1 MAASHGARLLALR
14 CDALAGL
21 ASDAIVD
28 VIDYFNPDLIYI
40 VRKNMDMRV
49 VSRLQRDCD
58 QPIIHTRGTAI
69 VRTET
74 VNDVTV
80 AFTRSADG
88 ISSATTAADK
98 AVPDTAAYVVCDE
111 LQMNPDTVAMETTLD
126 GLDDIARYQAHTDRE
141 TTFLTGALEAS
152 YDYVWHAEI
161 NGTAVRLPIRGLAP
175 LRRSGA
181 PELACLTCD
190 TDGRVAITSAPADK
204 FGLQALSEV
213 GPTMAQRLTD
223 NGYTTR
229 ADVAAATEQELQAIH
244 GIGNSTARTMHHSAR
259 ALAKEGVVRQ
269 TDATVPAADYPPLF
283 IDIETDGLS
292 PTIIWLIGVY
302 DPECDEYIDFIDTD
316 PSRDEPGT
324 ATRAFITWLAAE
336 YDRPSLMTWNGYN
349 FDYKHLTRFIAGHAP
364 EYTEY
369 WNESVFTYDL
379 YDWAVTNDNAV
390 LPGRTNRLED
400 VAAGLACDRNAAG
413 AAIDGKTLA
422 RTIQRLLQ
430 SPDRAGEMDWDAAR
444 AYCEADVREL
454 AGVYAAIADATPEH
468 ERAETPTD
476 KTTSQT
482 KLLDF

>member
-1 MAASHGARLLALR
+1 
-14 CDALAGL
+14 
-21 ASDAIVD
+21 
-28 VIDYFNPDLIYI
+28 
-40 VRKNMDMRV
+40 
-49 VSRLQRDCD
+49 
-58 QPIIHTRGTAI
+58 
-69 VRTET
+69 
-74 VNDVTV
+74 VTI

-88 ISSATTAADK
+88 ISSATTATSE
-98 AVPDTAAYVVCDE
+98 AVPDNATYIVCDE
-111 LQMNPDTVAMETTLD
+111 LQMSPDAVALETTLD
-126 GLDDIARYQAHTDRE
+126 GLDDIAQHQAHTDGE
-141 TTFLTGALEAS
+141 TTFLTGALPAS
-152 YDYVWHAEI
+152 YDYVWQAEVDGI
-161 NGTAVRLPIRGLAP
+161 AVRLSVRGLAP

-190 TDGRVAITSAPADK
+190 TDGRVAITSAPADR

-213 GPTMAQRLTD
+213 GSTMAQRLTD

-229 ADVAAATEQELQAIH
+229 ADVAAAPKQELTAIH
-244 GIGNSTARTMHHSAR
+244 SIGDSTARTMHQSAR
-259 ALAKEGVVRQ
+259 ALAEGDVVRQ

-283 IDIETDGLS
+283 VDIETDGLS

-302 DPECDEYIDFIDTD
+302 DPERDEYIDFIDTE

-369 WNESVFTYDL
+369 WDESVFTYDL
-379 YDWAVTNDNAV
+379 YDWAVTNGNAV

-400 VAAGLACDRNAAG
+400 VAAALACDRDAAG
-413 AAIDGKTLA
+413 AAVDGQTLA

-454 AGVYAAIADATPEH
+454 AAVYEVIVDATLER
-468 ERAETPTD
+468 ERAEAPTD
-476 KTTSQT
+476 ESTSQT